1 MINYKHLHYFHT
13 VAKTGAINRAAD
25 KLHLTPQTL
34 SGQIKVFED
43 RLGVELFARN
53 GRRLDLTQAGRL
65 ALSYA
70 DEIFQIGAEL
80 QEALVASPGAR
91 MMPFRVGISDAVPK
105 EIAHQLLLPALGL
118 EEPVRLI
125 CREDRL
131 ERLVAEL
138 SIHHLDMVLADKP
151 MPTNVDVRGYSHPLG
166 ECGVTFF
173 GRHELASAMH
183 GKFPECLD
191 GVPFLMPGEDSALRV
206 PVLRWLE
213 KKGINPRIVGEFD
226 DSALMKSFGQ
236 AGAGVFPAPAV
247 ISNEVTSRYQV
258 KLLGQA
264 EDIRNRF
271 FAITVE
277 RHVRHPAVQAVSA
290 AAHTALFKHKALRA
304 MHRSRAK
311 AQK

>member
-1 MINYKHLHYFHT
+1 MINYKHLHYFFT
-13 VAKTGAINRAAD
+13 VAKTGAINKAAD
-25 KLHLTPQTL
+25 RLHLTPQTL

-43 RLGVELFARN
+43 RLGVELFSRN
-53 GRRLDLTQAGRL
+53 GRRLDLTQAGKL

-80 QEALVASPGAR
+80 QEALGASPGAR

-118 EEPVRLI
+118 DEPVKLI

-138 SIHHLDMVLADKP
+138 SIHRLDMVLADKP
-151 MPTNVDVRGYSHPLG
+151 MPSNVDVRGYSHPLG
-166 ECGVTFF
+166 ECGVAFF
-173 GRHELASAMH
+173 ARRELAGKAR
-183 GKFPECLD
+183 GKFPDCLD
-191 GVPFLMPGEDSALRV
+191 GMPFLMPGEDSALRA

-213 KKGINPRIVGEFD
+213 KQGISPRVVGEFD

-247 ISNEVTSRYQV
+247 IANEITRRYQV
-258 KLLGQA
+258 ALLGQT

-271 FAITVE
+271 FVITVE

-290 AAHTALFKHKALRA
+290 VAHTVLFKKGDNGRGK
-304 MHRSRAK
+304 RSK
-311 AQK
+311 TMS

>member
-1 MINYKHLHYFHT
+1 MINYKHLHYFLT

-80 QEALVASPGAR
+80 QEALGASPGTR

-118 EEPVRLI
+118 EESVRLI

-138 SIHHLDMVLADKP
+138 SIHRLDMVLADKP

-166 ECGVTFF
+166 ECGVAFF
-173 GRHELASAMH
+173 ARRELASTMR
-183 GKFPECLD
+183 GKFPDCLD
-191 GVPFLMPGEDSALRV
+191 GMPLLMPGEDSALRA

-213 KKGINPRIVGEFD
+213 KKGIGPRIVGEFD

-236 AGAGVFPAPAV
+236 AGAGIFPAPAV
-247 ISNEVTSRYQV
+247 IASEVTSRYQV
-258 KLLGQA
+258 ELLGQT

-271 FAITVE
+271 FVITVE

-290 AAHTALFKHKALRA
+290 TAHSALFKKGAPARKKRPKA
-304 MHRSRAK
+304 
-311 AQK
+311 

>member
-1 MINYKHLHYFHT
+1 MINYKHLHYFLT

-53 GRRLDLTQAGRL
+53 GRRLDLTQAGKL

-80 QEALVASPGAR
+80 QEALGASPGAR

-138 SIHHLDMVLADKP
+138 SIHRLDMVLADKP

-166 ECGVTFF
+166 ECGVAFF
-173 GRHELASAMH
+173 ARRELASAMR
-183 GKFPECLD
+183 GKFPDCLD
-191 GVPFLMPGEDSALRV
+191 GMPLLMPGEDSALRA

-213 KKGINPRIVGEFD
+213 KKGIGPRVVGEFD

-236 AGAGVFPAPAV
+236 AGAGIFPAPAV
-247 ISNEVTSRYQV
+247 IASEVTSRYQV
-258 KLLGQA
+258 KLLGQT

-290 AAHTALFKHKALRA
+290 AAHSALFNRKAPSGGKGRGP
-304 MHRSRAK
+304 RS
-311 AQK
+311 

>member
-13 VAKTGAINRAAD
+13 AAKAGAINRAAD

-43 RLGVELFARN
+43 RLGVQLFARN
-53 GRRLDLTQAGRL
+53 GRRLDLTQAGKL

-80 QEALVASPGAR
+80 QEALGASPGTR

-138 SIHHLDMVLADKP
+138 SIHRLDMVLEDKP

-166 ECGVTFF
+166 ECGVAFF
-173 GRHELASAMH
+173 ARRELARTIR
-183 GKFPECLD
+183 GKFPDCLD
-191 GVPFLMPGEDSALRV
+191 GMPLLMPGEDSALRA

-213 KKGINPRIVGEFD
+213 KNGIGPRIVGEFD

-236 AGAGVFPAPAV
+236 AGAGIFPAPAV
-247 ISNEVTSRYQV
+247 ISKEVTNRYQV
-258 KLLGQA
+258 ELLGQT
-264 EDIRNRF
+264 EVIRNRF

-290 AAHTALFKHKALRA
+290 AAHSALFGKKASGRT
-304 MHRSRAK
+304 RTK
-311 AQK
+311 